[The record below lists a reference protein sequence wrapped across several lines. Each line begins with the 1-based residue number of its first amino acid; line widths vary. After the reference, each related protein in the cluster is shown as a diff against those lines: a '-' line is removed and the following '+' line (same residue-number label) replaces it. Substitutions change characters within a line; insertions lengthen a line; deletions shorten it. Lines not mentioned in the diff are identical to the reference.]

1 MRLAYTL
8 LSTASFSDTIL
19 LSKSSIFGSFSTFF
33 HFLIV
38 NYVLYKT
45 ENSILDKQ
53 FQLIE
58 KVKDG
63 KIFGYETFPKDKLGN
78 SSRIYQLVNL
88 EGKEYKCTKVASPK
102 RGL

>member
-1 MRLAYTL
+1 MLEVHVARAV
-8 LSTASFSDTIL
+8 
-19 LSKSSIFGSFSTFF
+19 GVQVPPSTFF

-38 NYVLYKT
+38 NYVLCKT

>member
-1 MRLAYTL
+1 MQVNNVSYKNYGQNFNGKFIQTPALKQLR
-8 LSTASFSDTIL
+8 ASIS
-19 LSKSSIFGSFSTFF
+19 
-33 HFLIV
+33 
-38 NYVLYKT
+38 KT